1 MGGRNVNKSSG
12 FRVQGLGF
20 RVQGLGF
27 RVGILFF
34 LEFSVSLKGESLGY
48 YLVELTFPVLYEEE
62 IVWND
67 YEDEHE
73 HEYQAQGCTNYL
85 RGRDGDESREKSGH
99 FYCVS
104 GVDGLFDVEEGGGSS
119 AGGKAEGGYP

>member
-12 FRVQGLGF
+12 FRVQSLGF
-20 RVQGLGF
+20 RVW
-27 RVGILFF
+27 ILFF

-67 YEDEHE
+67 YEDERE
-73 HEYQAQGCTNYL
+73 LFKRER
-85 RGRDGDESREKSGH
+85 RG
-99 FYCVS
+99 
-104 GVDGLFDVEEGGGSS
+104 
-119 AGGKAEGGYP
+119 